1 MEFHEI
7 PWEFM
12 EFHEIPWEFMNFM
25 TAKLVP
31 TLARRP
37 GIAAG
42 ANVFERSRVSAKLI
56 ITSKQKIMIFH
67 EIS

>member
-1 MEFHEI
+1 MK
-7 PWEFM
+7 
-12 EFHEIPWEFMNFM
+12 FHEIPWEFMNFM

-31 TLARRP
+31 TLGRRP

-42 ANVFERSRVSAKLI
+42 ANVFGRSRVEAKLV
-56 ITSKQKIMIFH
+56 ITSKKKIMIFH